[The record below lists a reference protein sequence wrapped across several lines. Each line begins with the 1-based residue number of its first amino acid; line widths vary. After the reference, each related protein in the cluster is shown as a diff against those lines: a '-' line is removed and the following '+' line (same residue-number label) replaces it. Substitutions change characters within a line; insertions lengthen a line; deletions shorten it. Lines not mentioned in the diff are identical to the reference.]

1 MKIIFNKYIFLMVIF
16 WRINF
21 IHAQSVIPE
30 NYKLIYF
37 QDMES
42 PQTLSSFEMSDEKA
56 WRISAGNRS
65 NSLELFQASEY
76 ESRVRSPYNIAVIKD
91 LLVGSF
97 IMEVDLSQT
106 GREYGH
112 RDLCLFFGMHNAT
125 NFYYVHMASVADQN
139 ANNIFLVNDEPRT
152 NIATK
157 TTTGTNWGKTDSW
170 HKARIERDIESGSI
184 KVYFDDMDVPIM
196 EANDTHFYVGKVGV
210 GSFDDTGR
218 FDNIKVWAPKTYLPK
233 KGLFR

>member
-1 MKIIFNKYIFLMVIF
+1 MKIKFNKYIFLMVIF
-16 WRINF
+16 WGINF
-21 IHAQSVIPE
+21 MHAQSVIPE

-42 PQTLSSFEMSDEKA
+42 PQTLGSFEMSDGKA
-56 WRISAGNRS
+56 WRIFAGNQG

-76 ESRVRSPYNIAVIKD
+76 ESLVRSPFNIAVIKD

-112 RDLCLFFGMHNAT
+112 RDLCLFFGMQNAT

-157 TTTGTNWGKTDSW
+157 TTTGTNWGETNSW
-170 HKARIERDIESGSI
+170 HKARIEREIESGTI
-184 KVYFDDMDVPIM
+184 KIYFDDMDVPIM
-196 EANDTHFYVGKVGV
+196 EANDNHFDIGRVGV

-218 FDNIKVWAPKTYLPK
+218 FDNIKVWAPKTYFPK
-233 KGLFR
+233 IGLFR